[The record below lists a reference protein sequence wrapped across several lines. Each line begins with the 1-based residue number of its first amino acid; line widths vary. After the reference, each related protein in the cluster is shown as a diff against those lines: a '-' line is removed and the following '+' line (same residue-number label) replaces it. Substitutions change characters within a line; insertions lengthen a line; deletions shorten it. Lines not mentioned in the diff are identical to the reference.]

1 MLDTYRK
8 LETPENIDL
17 DIHIAGPLVRILA
30 FTIDSLIRFGVQ
42 IGLLIALAILGK
54 VGMALWLILTFVM
67 EWFYPV
73 LFEVLNHGQTP
84 GKKAM
89 GIAVVNDD
97 STPVSWSAS
106 IVRNFLRIVDFLPMG
121 YITGLVSMT
130 LNKDFKRI
138 GDLAAGTVVI
148 YREKQN
154 KAPTW
159 PASTSAP
166 PPVALNLKQ
175 QRAMLSFVERQNTLT
190 RERQQE
196 LANHLQP
203 VFQHQNQD
211 AVNYIVRVATWL
223 RGGQ

>member
-30 FTIDSLIRFGVQ
+30 FTIDTLIRTGVQ
-42 IGLLIALAILGK
+42 IALLIVLALLGK
-54 VGMALWLILTFVM
+54 VGLALWLIITFVL

-73 LFEVLNHGQTP
+73 LFEVLNQGQTP

-89 GIAVVNDD
+89 NIAVVNDD

-121 YITGLVSMT
+121 YITGLISMI
-130 LNKDFKRI
+130 LNQDFKRI
-138 GDLAAGTVVI
+138 GDLAAGTVVV
-148 YREKQN
+148 YRDQYKP
-154 KAPTW
+154 APKW
-159 PASTSAP
+159 PDSRSAP

-175 QRAMLSFVERQNTLT
+175 QRAMLSFVERQSTLT

-203 VFQHQNQD
+203 VFQHQNQE
-211 AVNYIVRVATWL
+211 AVDYIVRIATWL
-223 RGGQ
+223 RGGR

>member
-30 FTIDSLIRFGVQ
+30 FTIDSLIRMGVQ
-42 IGLLIALAILGK
+42 IGLLIALTFLGK
-54 VGMALWLILTFVM
+54 VGMALWLILTFVL

-89 GIAVVNDD
+89 DIAVVNDD
-97 STPVSWSAS
+97 STPISWSAS

-121 YITGLVSMT
+121 YVAGLVSMI

-148 YREKQN
+148 YREKQK
-154 KAPTW
+154 KAPKW
-159 PASTSAP
+159 PASTSSP

-190 RERQQE
+190 KERQQE

-203 VFQHQNQD
+203 VFQHHNQE